1 MFLGPLPNEGTPSA
15 MFEDMSNSA
24 TVPNLVSK
32 ATVFFIRFKQ
42 VEMNDLDLVDFWALG
57 LPMWTSM
64 DSEYLMTV

>member
-1 MFLGPLPNEGTPSA
+1 